1 MHFNPLLF
9 LHRDVVHNLKM
20 KEKLSELKNRAQ
32 NLQYNDKKELDDIQ
46 RKTKMYLEKL
56 FPMKF
61 TYLGEV
67 DSIKFYPSYHVSGM
81 GNGPYQEAWSKG
93 KEELINL
100 LDTRIE
106 EADILSKQ
114 TVESKPKIQ
123 VVEKVVTVEDHSK
136 IDELNQEIKAL
147 RESKNLW
154 QKINWTALITIIISL
169 LGGSFFFGKYV
180 GQVKFEQEKIDIFN
194 QNEDLTNLNDSLK
207 TVVET
212 QNKKIINLIEQI
224 PEKAIETDAP
234 LEITISFS
242 KPLSVF
248 SGNILIKAKDNWDD
262 AILDFTGILG
272 ISKTIDGEFD
282 ALTIKVSEGDRF
294 FFKDEHSQIWAVNV
308 LDTSIDVDLELVKK

>member
-1 MHFNPLLF
+1 
-9 LHRDVVHNLKM
+9 M
-20 KEKLSELKNRAQ
+20 KEKLSELKSRAQ
-32 NLQYNDKKELDDIQ
+32 NLRYNDKKELDDIQ

-61 TYLGEV
+61 TYPGEV

-81 GNGPYQEAWSKG
+81 GSGPYQEAWSKG

-114 TVESKPKIQ
+114 TVESKPKVQ

-136 IDELNQEIKAL
+136 IDYLNQEIKAL
-147 RESKNLW
+147 RVSKNLW

-180 GQVKFEQEKIDIFN
+180 GQVKFEKEKIDLFTEN
-194 QNEDLTNLNDSLK
+194 QDLTNLNDSLN

-212 QNKKIINLIEQI
+212 QNKKIVNLIEQL
-224 PEKAIETDAP
+224 PEEPIELEGP
-234 LEITISFS
+234 LEITISFRE
-242 KPLSVF
+242 PLSIF
-248 SGNILIKAKDNWDD
+248 NGNVLIEAEEDFDN
-262 AILDFTGILG
+262 AILDFKGILG
-272 ISKTIDGEFD
+272 ISKTINGEFD
-282 ALTIKVSEGDRF
+282 TLTIEVSKGDRF
-294 FFKDEHSQIWAVNV
+294 FFKDEESIIWAVNV

>member
-1 MHFNPLLF
+1 
-9 LHRDVVHNLKM
+9 M
-20 KEKLSELKNRAQ
+20 KEKLSELKSRAQ
-32 NLQYNDKKELDDIQ
+32 NLRYNDKKELDDIQ

-61 TYLGEV
+61 TYPGEV

-81 GNGPYQEAWSKG
+81 GSGPYQEAWSKG

-114 TVESKPKIQ
+114 TVESKPKVQ

-180 GQVKFEQEKIDIFN
+180 GQVKFEKEKIDLFTEN
-194 QNEDLTNLNDSLK
+194 QDLTNLNDSLN

-212 QNKKIINLIEQI
+212 QNKKIVNLIEQL
-224 PEKAIETDAP
+224 PEEPIELEGA
-234 LEITISFS
+234 LEITISFRE
-242 KPLSVF
+242 PLSIF
-248 SGNILIKAKDNWDD
+248 NGNVLIEAEEDFDN
-262 AILDFTGILG
+262 AILDFKGILG
-272 ISKTIDGEFD
+272 ISKTINGEFD
-282 ALTIKVSEGDRF
+282 TLTIEVSKGDRF
-294 FFKDEHSQIWAVNV
+294 FIKDEESIIWAVNV